1 MAKVMEEDVGL
12 KGLRDTQCARLIAE
26 QVCRQGAHQL
36 QHLSACNQLTV
47 SLA

>member
-26 QVCRQGAHQL
+26 QVCRQGAP
-36 QHLSACNQLTV
+36 SATAPLHATQ
-47 SLA
+47 SL